1 MSNTGKISQVIGA
14 VVDVE
19 FEEKMPDILNA
30 LKIEQKGDP
39 AKGTL
44 DFDITLEVALHLGDG
59 KVRTVPCRLPTVL
72 SGEWPQLIPGCRSQS
87 LSEPE
92 RSEGF

>member
-1 MSNTGKISQVIGA
+1 MSNIGKISQVIGA

-44 DFDITLEVALHLGDG
+44 DFDITLEVASAPRRRQGQDRCDAG
-59 KVRTVPCRLPTVL
+59 YRRSCQ
-72 SGEWPQLIPGCRSQS
+72 GNGCC
-87 LSEPE
+87 
-92 RSEGF
+92 